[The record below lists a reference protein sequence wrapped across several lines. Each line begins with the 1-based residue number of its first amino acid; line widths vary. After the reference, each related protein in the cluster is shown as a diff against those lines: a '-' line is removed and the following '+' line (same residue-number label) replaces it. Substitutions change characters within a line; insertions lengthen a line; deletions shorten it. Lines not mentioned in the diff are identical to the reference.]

1 MDFSL
6 GLRDLALASG
16 LLGTWLTWW
25 ITAKKRAV
33 DIAVWRRDRER
44 DGDELRT
51 RLDGVE
57 DRLNRG
63 DRKLSELAD
72 RDDAILKAL
81 NELRVAVARLE
92 EKLDRANGRG

>member
-1 MDFSL
+1 MDFAVI
-6 GLRDLALASG
+6 RDAAALSG
-16 LLGTWLTWW
+16 LFGTWLAWW
-25 ITAKKRAV
+25 LTAKKRAV

-44 DGDELRT
+44 DGDDLRT
-51 RLDGVE
+51 RIAGVE

-63 DRKLSELAD
+63 DRKLAELAE

-92 EKLDRANGRG
+92 EKIDRRNGA